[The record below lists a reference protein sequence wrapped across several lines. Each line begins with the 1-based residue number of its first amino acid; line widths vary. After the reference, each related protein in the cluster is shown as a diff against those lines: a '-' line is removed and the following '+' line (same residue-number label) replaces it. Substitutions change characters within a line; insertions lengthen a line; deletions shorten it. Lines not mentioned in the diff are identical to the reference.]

1 LLAPLDL
8 LAQVTLSGTIREQRT
23 GEVIIAASVVVTPDT
38 TGAKARGAVSNKY
51 GFYSIPKLAAG
62 RYKLR
67 VKSLGYR
74 TIDSSITI
82 GSRDAKLDIAL
93 DQEDVRGQEVVVEA
107 DRDAS
112 PTRSISSITVPAE
125 IVQQLPS
132 LGGEQDLF
140 RVLQLLPGVKAASE
154 VSSGLY
160 VRGGSPDQ
168 NLNLLDGVIVYNPSH
183 LGGFLS
189 TFNAD
194 ALSDIRLIKG
204 AFPAEYGGRLS
215 SVLDITMK
223 EGSKE
228 KLGGTAGIGLITSR
242 ITLEGPLS
250 DKSTFMLSGRRM
262 YLDAIVW
269 LADIL
274 KKDDPNNNY
283 EIPNYYFYDLKGK
296 TNYIFGDNDRVYL
309 SGYFG
314 RDVFLFPLSED
325 NTVSSDVSWGNSTA
339 NLRWTHIFSPELFT
353 NFSGIFTR
361 YDFNAL
367 VEDTDTN
374 YEGGDY
380 KSISGI
386 TDLMIRGEAQYFPS
400 EEHTIKT
407 GLELT
412 NHRFRADATADFGE
426 FGKIDQNPTI
436 HRSLDLSLYA
446 QDEWK
451 YGANWAGNFGARLY
465 WFEQGNYFRVEPR
478 LSLSYA
484 FDDNLKAKA
493 AFSMGNQFLHMVVRN
508 DIALPTDVWFPS
520 TETVKPGE
528 ATQYVLGMESYL
540 FDKEY
545 IFSAEA
551 YYKSM
556 NNLYEYKDTA
566 TLSLS
571 VPLEGSFAR
580 GKGEAYGFELF
591 LNKRIGSFTGWLGYT
606 LSWTRR
612 TFDELNRGKPFYPRY
627 DRRHDISAVLTY
639 RIGDTWEFSA
649 SWVYGTG
656 QAYTVPS
663 GQYEFP
669 YNDIEEQGFVFGR
682 NDELDYTERN
692 GYRIP
697 AFHKLDLN
705 FTNSFTMWGLPWKF
719 HINIYNAYNR
729 HNTFAQSVEK
739 RYTGSDEFG
748 NSTEKYRL
756 HRYSLFPIIPT
767 FGLSCTF

>member
-1 LLAPLDL
+1 MSKLLLLLLLLLPLEL
-8 LAQVTLSGTIREQRT
+8 AAQVTLSGTIREQRT
-23 GEVIIAASVVVTPDT
+23 GEVIIAASVVLTPDSAS
-38 TGAKARGAVSNKY
+38 GAKARGAVSNKY
-51 GFYSIPKLAAG
+51 GFYSLPRLAAG
-62 RYKLR
+62 SYRLR
-67 VKSLGYR
+67 VKALGYR
-74 TIDSSITI
+74 TLDSSITI
-82 GSRDAKLDIAL
+82 ADANVKLDL
-93 DQEDVRGQEVVVEA
+93 ELFQEDVRGQEVVVEA
-107 DRDAS
+107 DREAS
-112 PTRSISSITVPAE
+112 PTRSISSITVPTE

-154 VSSGLY
+154 ISSGLY

-194 ALSDIRLIKG
+194 ALQDIRLIKG

-228 KLGGTAGIGLITSR
+228 KIGGTAGIGLITSR
-242 ITLEGPLS
+242 ITLEGPIS

-269 LADIL
+269 LADAL
-274 KKDDPNNNY
+274 VKDDPNNNY

-296 TNYIFGDNDRVYL
+296 TNYILGDYDRVYL

-314 RDVFLFPLSED
+314 RDVFLYPLSED
-325 NTVSSDVSWGNSTA
+325 NEVSSDVSWGNSTA

-361 YDFNAL
+361 YDFTAL

-374 YEGGDY
+374 YEGGDF
-380 KSISGI
+380 KSVSGI
-386 TDLMIRGEAQYFPS
+386 TDLMLRGEAQYFPS
-400 EEHTIKT
+400 EAHTIKT
-407 GLELT
+407 GLEIT
-412 NHRFRADATADFGE
+412 NHRFRADATVNFDE
-426 FGKIDQNPTI
+426 FGKIDQTPTI
-436 HRSLDLSLYA
+436 HRSLDVSLYA

-451 YGANWAGNFGARLY
+451 YGANWAGNFGGRLY
-465 WFEQGNYFRVEPR
+465 WFEKGNYFRAEPR

-484 FDDNLKAKA
+484 FDDNMKAKA

-528 ATQYVLGMESYL
+528 ATQYVLGLETYL

-545 IFSAEA
+545 VLSAEA

-566 TLSLS
+566 TLSLA

-580 GKGEAYGFELF
+580 GSGEAYGFELF

-606 LSWTRR
+606 LSWTHR
-612 TFDELNRGKPFYPRY
+612 TFDELNRGKTFYPRY
-627 DRRHDISAVLTY
+627 DRRHDLSAVLTY
-639 RIGDTWEFSA
+639 RLGESWEFSA

-663 GQYEFP
+663 GQYSFP
-669 YNDIEEQGFVFGR
+669 YDDIQGNFVSYD
-682 NDELDYTERN
+682 NYEELDYTERN

-705 FTNSFTMWGLPWKF
+705 FT
-719 HINIYNAYNR
+719 
-729 HNTFAQSVEK
+729 
-739 RYTGSDEFG
+739 
-748 NSTEKYRL
+748 
-756 HRYSLFPIIPT
+756 
-767 FGLSCTF
+767 